1 MITTTATKA
10 DRVGVLRREIAGLL
24 TRAFAMRGHVGTP
37 ALDARLLV
45 GHAMGIA
52 PQEVPLRDEE
62 TVSEAQ
68 RELALAHAAR
78 RAAGEPVARIVGRKE
93 FHGLEFML
101 SAETLVPRP
110 ETETLVDAALGIMA
124 PDTHATIVDIGT
136 GTGAIL
142 LSVLAERPNALG
154 VGVDISPGA
163 IATAGENAARLG
175 LADRALFAV
184 GDWMAAIRRADVI
197 LSNPPYIRGEDI
209 SSLDAEVRAHDPRRA
224 LDGGPDGLEAIRAIA
239 RDLGRVL
246 AGEGTAL
253 IEIGAGQGPAIRDI
267 AGHEGFALRFI
278 RDLAGI
284 ERVAVLTRR

>member
-24 TRAFAMRGHVGTP
+24 TRAFAMRGHAGTP

-45 GHAMGIA
+45 GHAIGIA

-110 ETETLVDAALGIMA
+110 ETETLVDAALAIVA
-124 PDTHATIVDIGT
+124 PDAHATIVDIGT

-142 LSVLAERPNALG
+142 LSVLAERPNA
-154 VGVDISPGA
+154 
-163 IATAGENAARLG
+163 
-175 LADRALFAV
+175 
-184 GDWMAAIRRADVI
+184 RR
-197 LSNPPYIRGEDI
+197 
-209 SSLDAEVRAHDPRRA
+209 RR
-224 LDGGPDGLEAIRAIA
+224 R
-239 RDLGRVL
+239 RHL
-246 AGEGTAL
+246 AGRRSRPRARTRLVSGWP
-253 IEIGAGQGPAIRDI
+253 AGRCSRLATGWPQSAGPM
-267 AGHEGFALRFI
+267 
-278 RDLAGI
+278 
-284 ERVAVLTRR
+284 

>member
-1 MITTTATKA
+1 MATS
-10 DRVGVLRREIAGLL
+10 
-24 TRAFAMRGHVGTP
+24 GTP

-175 LADRALFAV
+175 LAGRALFV
-184 GDWMAAIRRADVI
+184 GWR
-197 LSNPPYIRGEDI
+197 
-209 SSLDAEVRAHDPRRA
+209 
-224 LDGGPDGLEAIRAIA
+224 LDGRNRPGRCNPVQPTLHKGRGHKFPGRGSAGP
-239 RDLGRVL
+239 
-246 AGEGTAL
+246 
-253 IEIGAGQGPAIRDI
+253 
-267 AGHEGFALRFI
+267 
-278 RDLAGI
+278 
-284 ERVAVLTRR
+284 

>member
-24 TRAFAMRGHVGTP
+24 TRAFAMRGHAGTP

-45 GHAMGIA
+45 GHAIGIA

-110 ETETLVDAALGIMA
+110 ETETLVDAALAIMA

-175 LADRALFAV
+175 LAGRALFAV
-184 GDWMAAIRRADVI
+184 GDWMAAIGRADVI

-253 IEIGAGQGPAIRDI
+253 IEIGAGQGPAVRDI
-267 AGHEGFALRFI
+267 AEHEGFAPRFI